1 MSDKKELRRLLEGL
15 RARHDS
21 SDLSFAH
28 DCLFTDLI
36 AAVEI
41 LARHAHFD
49 RTPESAAAV
58 PVGHRDPL
66 TDPLTDPQKPT
77 KPAVPLCACKRPPDR
92 HIQTVKGD
100 GWLDC
105 DGLVR
110 LYR

>member
-1 MSDKKELRRLLEGL
+1 MSDEKELRRLLEGL

-21 SDLSFAH
+21 SDLPIAH
-28 DCLFTDLI
+28 DCLFADLI

-41 LARHAHFD
+41 LARYALRAH
-49 RTPESAAAV
+49 REATI
-58 PVGHRDPL
+58 
-66 TDPLTDPQKPT
+66 TDPQKPT
-77 KPAVPLCACKRPPDR
+77 KPAIPLCACKRDAAR

-105 DGLVR
+105 DGVVR